1 MDRGERVLRSRGGI
15 MSPFKP
21 LYALAI
27 GLLVVAFVGFG
38 ISAFYPE
45 PQYPRYPEEAEMAA
59 PGDRTAEQEQQLEEY
74 REKESAYRE
83 AYSDYNLVVA
93 SISIGLAVLLL
104 VGSLLWISRLS
115 VIGEGTTIGAV
126 FTLFYGLI
134 RAFMTND
141 EQVRFVAVAVGL
153 VILLSLVYWKYSRP
167 TASRP
172 PQDAS

>member
-1 MDRGERVLRSRGGI
+1 MSVL
-15 MSPFKP
+15 KP

-38 ISAFYPE
+38 ISAFYSE
-45 PQYPRYPEEAEMAA
+45 PTYPRYPEEAEMAE
-59 PGDRTAEQEQQLEEY
+59 PGERTPEQERELAEY
-74 REKESAYRE
+74 REKEKAYQE
-83 AYSDYNLVVA
+83 AFSDYNLVVA

-104 VGSLLWISRLS
+104 VGSLVWISGLP
-115 VIGEGTTIGAV
+115 VIGEGTTLGAV

-153 VILLSLVYWKYSRP
+153 VILLSLVYWKYSRSP
-167 TASRP
+167 ASRN
-172 PQDAS
+172 AG